1 MVENTKTVSS
11 IIDDEYKEYAMYVI
25 ESRALPSYIDGF
37 KPTTKKL
44 LYAMLN
50 HFKGKKHKVVEI
62 GGSLSSVANYHHG
75 ETSAMGAVITMTSEW
90 NNNVPIFKGYGN
102 FGSRLIQEASAPR
115 YIFAE
120 LNNEFYKYFSDFD
133 VMTKNKDGD
142 NPEPQQ
148 YLPNIPFVLVNGIEG
163 IAVGFACKFLPHNVK
178 DIAKACLNVVN
189 GDTVKQELIP
199 TFPHFKG
206 EVIKVDDKQYITKG
220 IVEKTKSNQFTISE
234 VPIGYDRQKYFEVLD
249 DLLTKNK
256 ISDFQDYC
264 NENGFQFIV
273 KVNKEQMEK
282 ITEPYS
288 FFKLEKSITENYT
301 AIDENGNLII
311 FKDKDEIIRRFV
323 EFRIG
328 KIQEQLNFDI
338 DKINREIAFLES
350 KQKFIEVI
358 VGGKINIKNMT
369 RDNLVEYCKDN
380 VMMGGCEN
388 INGIITM
395 PIYDMTI
402 DKIDR
407 LNNDIKE
414 RKSEVEKL
422 KNTNPNDIFIERLKN
437 IIDD

>member
-1 MVENTKTVSS
+1 MTENTKTVSS

-75 ETSAMGAVITMTSEW
+75 ETSAMGAVVTMTAEW
-90 NNNVPIFKGYGN
+90 NNNVPIFKGFGN

-120 LNNEFYKYFSDFD
+120 LNNDFYKYFSDFD
-133 VMTKNKDGD
+133 VMTKNKDVD

-163 IAVGFACKFLPHNVK
+163 IAVGFACKFLPHDVK

-199 TFPHFKG
+199 SFPHFKG

-273 KVNKEQMEK
+273 KANKEQLEN

-323 EFRIG
+323 KFRLG

-350 KQKFIEVI
+350 KEKFITLVVNNELD
-358 VGGKINIKNMT
+358 IKNMT
-369 RDNLVEYCKDN
+369 REILVSYCKEN
-380 VMMGGCEN
+380 VMTNGCEN
-388 INGIITM
+388 INGIISL
-395 PIYDMTI
+395 PFYEMTT
-402 DKIDR
+402 DK
-407 LNNDIKE
+407 
-414 RKSEVEKL
+414 VEKL
-422 KNTNPNDIFIERLKN
+422 KKDINGMKKEVKKLQTTKPKDIFVERLNK
-437 IIDD
+437 IIG

>member
-1 MVENTKTVSS
+1 MSEVQKTVSS
-11 IIDDEYKEYAMYVI
+11 IIDEEYKDYAMYVI

-75 ETSAMGAVITMTSEW
+75 ETSAMGAVVTMTADW

-133 VMTKNKDGD
+133 VMTKNKDMD

-148 YLPNIPFVLVNGIEG
+148 YLANIPFVLVNGVEG
-163 IAVGFACKFLPHNVK
+163 IAVGFACKFLPHDVK

-189 GDTVKQELIP
+189 GDENKQELIP
-199 TFPHFKG
+199 SFPHFKG
-206 EVIKVDDKQYITKG
+206 TVIKVDETQYITKG
-220 IVEKTKSNQFTISE
+220 IVERTKPNKFLITE
-234 VPIGYDRQKYFEVLD
+234 VPIGYDRNEYFTLLD
-249 DLLTKNK
+249 DLMTSGK
-256 ISDFQDYC
+256 IQNFKDCCD
-264 NENGFQFIV
+264 ENGFRFEITV
-273 KVNKEQMEK
+273 EK
-282 ITEPYS
+282 DKADSIDPYS
-288 FFKLEKSITENYT
+288 LFKLEKSITENYT

-311 FKDKDEIIRRFV
+311 FKDKDEIVRRFV
-323 EFRIG
+323 DFRIG

-350 KQKFIEVI
+350 KEKFISLVVNAE
-358 VGGKINIKNMT
+358 INIKNMT
-369 RDNLVEYCKDN
+369 KDVLVSYCEQN
-380 VMMGGCEN
+380 VMVNGCEN

-395 PIYDMTI
+395 PIYDMTS
-402 DKIDR
+402 DKVQI
-407 LNNDIKE
+407 LKKE
-414 RKSEVEKL
+414 IEKKKKEVNKL
-422 KNTNPNDIFIERLKN
+422 QKTNPKDIFIERLNN
-437 IIDD
+437 IIG